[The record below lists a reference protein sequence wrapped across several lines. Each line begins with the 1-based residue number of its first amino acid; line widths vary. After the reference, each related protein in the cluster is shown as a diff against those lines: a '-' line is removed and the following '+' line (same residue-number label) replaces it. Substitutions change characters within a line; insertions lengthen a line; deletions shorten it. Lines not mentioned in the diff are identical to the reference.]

1 MKQGSPH
8 PVVHL
13 ELHTSDLDSAL
24 GFYGRLFGW
33 RTELIE
39 AGSSSYVGLD
49 VGSGIEGGAVECGA
63 GHPIWLPYVRV
74 EDVAEATDRARLLGA
89 SVLLEPRE
97 GPAGWRSVL
106 SSPSGAE
113 VALWHPKPAD

>member
-1 MKQGSPH
+1 MKQGSSH
-8 PVVHL
+8 PVVHI
-13 ELHTSDLDSAL
+13 ELHTGNLESAL
-24 GFYGRLFGW
+24 GFYSSLFGW
-33 RTELIE
+33 NPELVE

-49 VGSGIEGGAVECGA
+49 LSDRIEGGAVECGA
-63 GHPIWLPYVRV
+63 TRPIWLPYVEV

-106 SSPSGAE
+106 SSPNGAE
-113 VALWHPKPAD
+113 VALWHPKSAS